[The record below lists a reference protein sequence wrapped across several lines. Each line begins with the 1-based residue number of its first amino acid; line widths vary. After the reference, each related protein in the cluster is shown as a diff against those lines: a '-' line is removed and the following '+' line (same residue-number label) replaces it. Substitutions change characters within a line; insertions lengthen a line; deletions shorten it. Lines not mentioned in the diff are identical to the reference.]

1 MTQLLRT
8 KIVCTIGPASREPEM
23 LEQLMHAGMDVARLN
38 FSHGTQ
44 DIHGEDICRIREISA
59 RLGKPIAIL
68 ADLQGPKLRMGQMQE
83 GGVPLEAG
91 DTLVLTTAPII
102 GAPGR
107 VPVQYEGLP
116 KAVSAG
122 DRILIDDG
130 LLELAVSAVSGDEIV
145 TRVVTGGILASNKG
159 LNLPRADLSIPA
171 ITEKDR
177 EDLRFALA
185 QGVDWVALSFVRTVG
200 EVEELKGCIRELSA
214 FSHQTPVIAKIE
226 KPEAVERIDAIIAAV
241 DGIMV
246 ARGDLGIETSPEAV
260 PMTQKAII
268 RKCNQAG
275 KPVITATQMLDSMIR
290 NPRPTRAEASDVAN
304 AILDGSD
311 AIMLS
316 GETAAGKYPLESVAT
331 MVRIAREAEGT
342 QAVSLGQHAA
352 VPGRV
357 FSEAVAHAAVE
368 MAADLSAAVI
378 VAPTVSGST
387 ARHISRFRPPCPI
400 VAVTPS
406 PFVQRE
412 LVLLWGVYPL
422 LSERAATTDE
432 VISDAVAVART
443 HGYAREGDI
452 VVVTGGSVEQGMGAT
467 NLIKLDLIERVLAR
481 GTGVGGRRV
490 LGRVR
495 RLIGP
500 LSPDLQVDPDEIVV
514 APDTDRTF
522 LPVLRRA
529 AGLVTAAGAADA
541 HCRMLALEVGLPAI
555 VGVGDSLDAITDG
568 MQVVV
573 DAKRGV
579 VYERPH
585 ALWRRGD

>member
-44 DIHGEDICRIREISA
+44 DIHGEDIRRIREISA

-83 GGVPLEAG
+83 GGVPLEVG
-91 DTLVLTTAPII
+91 DTLVLTPAPII

-116 KAVSAG
+116 GAVSAG

-145 TRVVTGGILASNKG
+145 TQVVTGGILESNKG

-177 EDLRFALA
+177 DDLRFALA

-368 MAADLSAAVI
+368 MAADLRAAVI

-406 PFVQRE
+406 PVVQRE

-432 VISDAVAVART
+432 VISDAVAAART

-500 LSPDLQVDPDEIVV
+500 LSPDVQVDPDEIVV
-514 APDTDRTF
+514 APDIDRTF

-529 AGLVTAAGAADA
+529 AGLVTAAGAPNA
-541 HCRMLALEVGLPAI
+541 HCRMLALEVGLPAV

-568 MQVVV
+568 IQVVV

-585 ALWRRGD
+585 ALWRHGD